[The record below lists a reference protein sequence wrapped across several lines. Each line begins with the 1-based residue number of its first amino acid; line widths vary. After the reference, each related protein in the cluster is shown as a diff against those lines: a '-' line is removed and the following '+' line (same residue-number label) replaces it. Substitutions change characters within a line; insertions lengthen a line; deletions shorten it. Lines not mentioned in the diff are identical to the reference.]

1 MKISDVTKIIFVL
14 IIIALGLIIL
24 NLTERLTLRHTDIIG
39 DINSANVSNQIV
51 RLRFS
56 RPIPKNDYTQMITV
70 DPVAN
75 FAVQWEGNNL
85 IIKFTDNLHQDTHY
99 KITLSGEIKDI
110 FGSTLGNDYEFKFKT
125 EKILITYIQKSKT
138 GKDKIVATDLSLKNS
153 VDIVEESGIKM
164 YAANKNY
171 LAYVHE
177 TEVGA
182 PKITVMNLNT
192 KSKITKEFPNTRISK
207 IVFSP
212 TNDEFVFASQDVT
225 VVEGYYVSGS
235 DYKIELYTISD
246 NTIKHIS
253 PKNVTNDVLDMN
265 YSKDGTAIVYRG
277 MDAIYYLVS
286 LADLDS
292 VVPLGKHTAAFGFSR
307 DSSKINFIDY
317 DPTAEIS
324 AESYINIYFSEGDNK
339 IIADKTKSI
348 LDPQFFNNSD
358 RIIFSIKYKEEEMTR
373 GLFKIAQ
380 HEIEGTQIQDILQMD
395 NASIENPK
403 LSPDDRY
410 LIAEIYD
417 ISDLKNFS
425 TQREFVFHTK
435 PSTGGLIIYDLVENK
450 LVGSINEG
458 FDAYWI
464 Y

>member
-1 MKISDVTKIIFVL
+1 MKISNVAKIIFVL
-14 IIIALGLIIL
+14 IIISFGLIIL
-24 NLTERLTLRHTDIIG
+24 NLTERLTLRHTDMKG
-39 DINSANVSNQIV
+39 DSSSASVSNQIL
-51 RLRFS
+51 RLKFS
-56 RPIPKNDYTQMITV
+56 RPIPKIDYTQMIKVEPATSY
-70 DPVAN
+70 
-75 FAVQWEGNNL
+75 FTQWEGNNL
-85 IIKFTDNLHQDTHY
+85 LIKFVDNLHQDTDY
-99 KITLSGEIKDI
+99 KITVSGQIKDI
-110 FGSTLGNDYEFKFKT
+110 FGSTLGNNYEIKFKT
-125 EKILITYIQKSKT
+125 EKIAITYIQKSKT
-138 GKDKIVATDLSLKNS
+138 DKDKIISTDISLKNPI
-153 VDIVEESGIKM
+153 DLVEESGIKM

-177 TEVGA
+177 TEVGT
-182 PKITVMNLNT
+182 PKITVLNL
-192 KSKITKEFPNTRISK
+192 KSKSRVTREFPSTRISK

-225 VVEGYYVSGS
+225 VVDGYYVSGS
-235 DYKIELYTISD
+235 DYKIDLYSIKD
-246 NTIKHIS
+246 NSIKKIS
-253 PKNVTNDVLDMN
+253 PKNVTNDVLDMT

-286 LADLDS
+286 LNNLDS
-292 VVPLGKHTAAFGFSR
+292 VVPLGKHTAAFGFNR

-317 DPTAEIS
+317 DPSAVIS
-324 AESYINIYFSEGDNK
+324 TESYINIYFSEGDNK

-358 RIIFSIKYKEEEMTR
+358 KIIFAIKYKEEEMTR

-380 HEIEGTQIQDILQMD
+380 HDIEGIEIQNILQMD
-395 NASIENPK
+395 NASVENPK

-410 LIAEIYD
+410 FIAEIYD

-435 PSTGGLIIYDLVENK
+435 PSTGGLIIYDMVEKK
-450 LVGSINEG
+450 LVGSVNEG
-458 FDAYWI
+458 FDASWI